1 VALAATGVAVL
12 VIAVAGDLPD
22 LHDPGTVAVQY
33 ADSAAG
39 AGPGWFTETAG
50 GVALL
55 VAGGL
60 LVLLGGPAPSPTT
73 PRASTSSA

>member
-1 VALAATGVAVL
+1 MALVATGLTVLMIAVL
-12 VIAVAGDLPD
+12 GDLPD
-22 LHDPGTVAVQY
+22 LHDPGTVALRY

-39 AGPGWFTETAG
+39 AGPGWYTETAG

-60 LVLLGGPAPSPTT
+60 LVLLSGRATAPRAT
-73 PRASTSSA
+73 RASTSSA